1 MLNQLT
7 DLHTA
12 MAMTKSDASTRLVQ
26 AAMKLTY
33 RNGFATTSLADIA
46 REARVPVGNIYYYFK
61 SKNDLGRA
69 VVDERLSEL
78 QLMQNEWDEAGSPKE
93 RLCAYLNYVRETRRD
108 IAVSGC
114 STGTLCGE
122 LHKSEAGVA
131 MNAASLLAVQ
141 LKWVE
146 RQFRLLDGG
155 KEARARAL
163 HFLSALQGV
172 SVISHSFGA
181 SDLVAMEAARLKK
194 WIRSL

>member
-1 MLNQLT
+1 
-7 DLHTA
+7 
-12 MAMTKSDASTRLVQ
+12 MATTKSDAPTRLVQ
-26 AAMKLTY
+26 AAMKLAY

-46 REARVPVGNIYYYFK
+46 REAGVPVGNVYYYFK
-61 SKNDLGRA
+61 SKDDIGRA
-69 VVDERLSEL
+69 IVDERLSQL

-93 RLCAYLNYVRETRRD
+93 RLGAYVDYVHETRRD
-108 IAVSGC
+108 IALSGC
-114 STGTLCGE
+114 PIGTLCGE
-122 LHKSEAGVA
+122 LHKTGAGVA
-131 MNAASLLAVQ
+131 MNATSLLEIQ

-146 RQFRLLDGG
+146 KQFRLLDRG

-181 SDLVAMEAARLKK
+181 PDLVAMEAARLKK